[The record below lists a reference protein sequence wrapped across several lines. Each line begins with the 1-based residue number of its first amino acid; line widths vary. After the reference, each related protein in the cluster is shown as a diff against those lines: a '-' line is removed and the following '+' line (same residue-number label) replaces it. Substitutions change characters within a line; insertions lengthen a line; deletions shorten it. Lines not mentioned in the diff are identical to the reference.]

1 MDVYLDK
8 IMTLDEAKED
18 VAQARA
24 EGKKIVFANGCFD
37 LLHGGHVSYL
47 EDASRQGDYLIVG
60 LNSDES
66 MREIKGPT
74 RPIIPG
80 DERAQII
87 AVMEV
92 VDAVVLFDEP
102 TCANLL
108 ETLRPDVHAKG
119 TDYTMETVPE
129 REVNG
134 RLGIKTYIAGAA
146 KEESTKDI
154 VRTIIERYG
163 PKKEEPPVEA
173 AEEESESK

>member
-1 MDVYLDK
+1 MDSYLDK
-8 IMTLDEAKED
+8 IMTVEEAVEAIKE
-18 VAQARA
+18 ARG
-24 EGKKIVFANGCFD
+24 EGKSIVFANGCFD

-47 EDASRQGDYLIVG
+47 EDARQQGDFLIVG

-66 MREIKGPT
+66 MRSIKGPT
-74 RPIIPG
+74 RPIIAEK
-80 DERAQII
+80 DRSEIL
-87 AVMEV
+87 AVVEV

-108 ETLRPDVHAKG
+108 ETFRPDVHAKG

-129 REVNG
+129 REVNE
-134 RLGIKTYIAGAA
+134 RLGVRTYIAGAA

-163 PKKEEPPVEA
+163 PKKEE
-173 AEEESESK
+173 